1 VRRQHHVSP
10 ATPTKSS
17 RPRAWYARITLP
29 EPGVAKA
36 RKIVLPDITKLPGAR
51 MGLLWVFLEPSLA
64 LLCEKPPRGSKWN
77 GYRMQARNTVLV
89 VPDGQALAKK
99 HQLLFPSM
107 PHE

>member
-1 VRRQHHVSP
+1 
-10 ATPTKSS
+10 
-17 RPRAWYARITLP
+17 
-29 EPGVAKA
+29 VAKA